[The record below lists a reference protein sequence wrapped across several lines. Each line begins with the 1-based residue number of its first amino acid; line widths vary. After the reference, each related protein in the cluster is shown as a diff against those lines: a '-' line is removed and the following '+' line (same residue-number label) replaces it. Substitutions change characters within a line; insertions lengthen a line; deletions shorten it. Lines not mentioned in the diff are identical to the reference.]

1 MNTNFQPLTDQQCKE
16 INGGYSV
23 IFNLLGIPVDLNL
36 TNLNT
41 IASSL
46 GGTLV
51 NVSATV
57 SGLLV
62 NVGNMVGNLLG
73 NLGK

>member
-1 MNTNFQPLTDQQCKE
+1 MNTNLQSLTDQQCQE

-23 IFNLLGIPVDLNL
+23 SISLLGIPVNLDLTDLN
-36 TNLNT
+36 TT
-41 IASSL
+41 ASSL
-46 GGTLV
+46 GGSLV
-51 NVSATV
+51 NVSTAV